1 MITKRQYIE
10 YLISTPVNYTCS
22 HLADHLEGV
31 SHDTITD
38 YLQRE
43 KLTARRLWE
52 LVQPLVK
59 DSEAAYL
66 LVDDSVQNKQYSRK
80 IELVRKQYSGA
91 VHGLVRGIGI
101 INLVHSDGEDFY
113 PIDVDTT
120 LSVDQM
126 MTIYRKRGNV
136 EPISRSSRM
145 HRWKNPRPKL

>member
-1 MITKRQYIE
+1 M
-10 YLISTPVNYTCS
+10 
-22 HLADHLEGV
+22 
-31 SHDTITD
+31 
-38 YLQRE
+38 
-43 KLTARRLWE
+43 
-52 LVQPLVK
+52 QPLVK
-59 DSEAAYL
+59 DSEEAYL

-91 VHGLVRGIGI
+91 VHGLVHGIGI